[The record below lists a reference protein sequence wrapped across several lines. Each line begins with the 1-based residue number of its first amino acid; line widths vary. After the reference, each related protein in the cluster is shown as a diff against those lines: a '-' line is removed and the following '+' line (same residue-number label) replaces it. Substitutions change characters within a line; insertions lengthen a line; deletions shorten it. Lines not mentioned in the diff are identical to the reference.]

1 MTVRL
6 GDVISYLDTTLEIAK
21 FRDYGPN
28 GLQVEGSPEV
38 DKIVT
43 AVSATAE
50 VFERAI
56 ELEADLIVTH
66 HGLIWGGGINRVTG
80 TTANRLRMLL
90 TRSVSLAAY
99 HLPLDAHMRLGNNV
113 GLADAIGLQGT
124 RRGFGEVRGH
134 TLGLLGTWSTALSR
148 DAAIARIAAGVGQES
163 LPFVFPDGPESV
175 KTVGLCTGAASDLL
189 EAAAAEGCD
198 LYVTGELSERSA
210 ALARELQITLVAAG
224 HYATEVFGV
233 QRLVDELR
241 MKFAGLHVEFVDVP
255 TPI

>member
-66 HGLIWGGGINRVTG
+66 HGLI
-80 TTANRLRMLL
+80 A
-90 TRSVSLAAY
+90 
-99 HLPLDAHMRLGNNV
+99 LPAPR
-113 GLADAIGLQGT
+113 Q
-124 RRGFGEVRGH
+124 
-134 TLGLLGTWSTALSR
+134 
-148 DAAIARIAAGVGQES
+148 IACE
-163 LPFVFPDGPESV
+163 
-175 KTVGLCTGAASDLL
+175 C
-189 EAAAAEGCD
+189 C
-198 LYVTGELSERSA
+198 
-210 ALARELQITLVAAG
+210 
-224 HYATEVFGV
+224 
-233 QRLVDELR
+233 
-241 MKFAGLHVEFVDVP
+241 
-255 TPI
+255 